1 MYAES
6 VGSNTKC
13 REKREINGRT
23 TIMHSMERDPHSDTD
38 LKKIY
43 LLKNIA
49 VVGMSKNEEK
59 PGHFVPKY
67 LIEHGYT
74 VIPVNP
80 KVTEVLG
87 RKSYPSIADIEEK
100 MDIVD
105 IFRKS
110 EDVPAVI
117 EDVINRK
124 KKNDVKVI
132 WMQEG
137 IYNEEAEKR
146 AKGNSM
152 DVVYNRCM
160 MAEHRRLF

>member
-1 MYAES
+1 LSIIGFEVKDERTIIVIILLYNNYNNSM
-6 VGSNTKC
+6 TKQD
-13 REKREINGRT
+13 
-23 TIMHSMERDPHSDTD
+23 SYSDSQ

-43 LLKNIA
+43 QLKNIA

-59 PGHFVPKY
+59 AGNFVPKY
-67 LIEHGYT
+67 LIEHGYN

-80 KVTEVLG
+80 TISEVLG
-87 RKSYPSIADIEEK
+87 RKSYATVTDIPEK
-100 MDIVD
+100 VDVVD

-110 EDVPAVI
+110 EDVPPIVDDA
-117 EDVINRK
+117 INRK
-124 KKNDVKVI
+124 DRIKVI

-146 AKGNSM
+146 AKENGI

>member
-1 MYAES
+1 M
-6 VGSNTKC
+6 TKQD
-13 REKREINGRT
+13 
-23 TIMHSMERDPHSDTD
+23 SHSDSE

-43 LLKNIA
+43 QLKNIA

-59 PGHFVPKY
+59 AGNFVPKY
-67 LIEHGYT
+67 LIEHGYN

-80 KVTEVLG
+80 TISEVLG
-87 RKSYPSIADIEEK
+87 RKSYPTVTDIPE
-100 MDIVD
+100 MVDVVD

-110 EDVPAVI
+110 EDVPPVI
-117 EDVINRK
+117 DDALNRK
-124 KKNDVKVI
+124 DIKVI

-137 IYNEEAEKR
+137 IYNEEAEKK
-146 AKGNSM
+146 ATQKGI